1 MTDSFLPLVARK
13 RLEMLE
19 QTILASGWR
28 RHGVAWRLSASDKP
42 HFPPHVANGS
52 FYLPDAMIIQA
63 QIDEFKVLAGKG
75 LSPTDFGECVTVADR
90 NAMAATI
97 YDCMV

>member
-1 MTDSFLPLVARK
+1 M
-13 RLEMLE
+13 
-19 QTILASGWR
+19 
-28 RHGVAWRLSASDKP
+28 
-42 HFPPHVANGS
+42 GS
-52 FYLPDAMIIQA
+52 FYLPDAMKIQA

-90 NAMAATI
+90 NAMAATT